1 MFGEAKLRE
10 SVARDFSAS
19 GAEMIDRLIADI
31 RAFTGRS
38 EFEDD
43 ICAIAVE
50 STGNVCALRPAQTY
64 EV

>member
-1 MFGEAKLRE
+1 
-10 SVARDFSAS
+10 
-19 GAEMIDRLIADI
+19 MIDRLIADI
-31 RAFTGRS
+31 RSFTGRS

-50 STGNVCALRPAQTY
+50 STGSVCALRPAQTY